1 MRGGRHF
8 VYFSIVSSSII
19 PQVNLGVIR
28 PVSLTDGMDLGT
40 DWRGS
45 VNPVFVS
52 PRDQSALAEKL
63 RSHRTAK
70 WGDSN
75 VHCCTYS
82 STFGRRYWTDWDN
95 DETYSDWQGSEGL
108 GGSGTIGLLLDLN
121 EGNLSAFK
129 NVHRLGVLRNGL
141 DGEYCWFVADRTTC
155 TISLAKGEA
164 PK

>member
-8 VYFSIVSSSII
+8 VDFSIVSSSII

-75 VHCCTYS
+75 VHCCAYS
-82 STFGRRYWTDWDN
+82 CAFGKRIWTDWKN
-95 DETYSDWQGSEGL
+95 KENHSDWQGMEGL
-108 GGSGTIGLLLDLN
+108 GGSGKIGLLLDLN
-121 EGNLSAFK
+121 EGNLSVFK
-129 NVHRLGVLRNGL
+129 NGRRLGMVKDGL
-141 DGEYCWFVADRTTC
+141 GGEYCWFVSVYSAC
-155 TISLAKGEA
+155 TISISKGRA
-164 PK
+164 PN